1 MMMMQKKK
9 PAAEPVAETKEEQK
23 TALTTPV
30 QEAGGSGATPAA
42 PKKEEQQPAP
52 KEGASAPPEDE
63 QEEKLQAENK
73 EADPYSAAASELATG
88 DALSSTINQIMEMG
102 FPKEDV
108 IKAMK
113 AAYNNPDRAVEYL
126 MTGIPEAMAVEPSAP
141 QPEAQANQPAREQQ
155 SQDQPFNMFA
165 PTGRGQQQQ
174 TSGPL
179 AALRN
184 NPQFQT
190 LRALVQQ
197 SPQLLQPML
206 QELGKSSPEL
216 LATINENQEEFLA
229 MINEPLGPGEQQL
242 AELMTQMAAAQEGE
256 PGEPGSQVLE
266 VELTEEEAAAIDR
279 LVALGFD
286 KEACIEAFLI
296 CDKNEEA
303 AANFLLENS

>member
-1 MMMMQKKK
+1 MQKKK
-9 PAAEPVAETKEEQK
+9 PATETKEEPK
-23 TALTTPV
+23 AALTTPT

-42 PKKEEQQPAP
+42 PKKEEQQPTS
-52 KEGASAPPEDE
+52 KEGGSAP
-63 QEEKLQAENK
+63 EEKQQEQVENK
-73 EADPYSAAASELATG
+73 EADPYSTAASELATG
-88 DALSSTINQIMEMG
+88 DALNSTISQIMEMG

-108 IKAMK
+108 IKAMR

-141 QPEAQANQPAREQQ
+141 QPEAQGNQQAAQQ
-155 SQDQPFNMFA
+155 QPQDQPFNMFA
-165 PTGRGQQQQ
+165 PADRGQQQQ
-174 TSGPL
+174 QSSGPL

-197 SPQLLQPML
+197 SPELLQPML

-256 PGEPGSQVLE
+256 PGSQVLE
-266 VELTEEEAAAIDR
+266 VELTEEEAAAVDR

-303 AANFLLENS
+303 AANYLLENS

>member
-1 MMMMQKKK
+1 MAT
-9 PAAEPVAETKEEQK
+9 PA
-23 TALTTPV
+23 

-42 PKKEEQQPAP
+42 PKKEGQEQPL
-52 KEGASAPPEDE
+52 KEQGASASP
-63 QEEKLQAENK
+63 EEKPQVEKK

-88 DALSSTINQIMEMG
+88 DALNSTISQIMEMG

-108 IKAMK
+108 MKAMK

-141 QPEAQANQPAREQQ
+141 QPEAQGNQPPQQEQQ
-155 SQDQPFNMFA
+155 TQPQDQPFNMFA
-165 PTGRGQQQQ
+165 SSGRGQQQQ
-174 TSGPL
+174 SSGPL

-206 QELGKSSPEL
+206 QELGRSSPEI

-256 PGEPGSQVLE
+256 PGSQQVLE
-266 VELTEEEAAAIDR
+266 VELTEEEAAAVDR

>member
-1 MMMMQKKK
+1 MNELVINNMQKKK
-9 PAAEPVAETKEEQK
+9 PAAETKEEPK
-23 TALTTPV
+23 TALATPT
-30 QEAGGSGATPAA
+30 QEAGGSGTTPAA
-42 PKKEEQQPAP
+42 PKKEEQQPAT
-52 KEGASAPPEDE
+52 KEGGSAP
-63 QEEKLQAENK
+63 EEKQQEQAEKK
-73 EADPYSAAASELATG
+73 EGDPYSTAASELATG
-88 DALSSTINQIMEMG
+88 DALNSTINQIMEMG

-108 IKAMK
+108 IRAMK

-141 QPEAQANQPAREQQ
+141 QPEAQGNQQAAQQ
-155 SQDQPFNMFA
+155 QQQDQPFNMFA
-165 PTGRGQQQQ
+165 SSGRGQQQQ
-174 TSGPL
+174 SSGPL

-197 SPQLLQPML
+197 SPELLQPML

-216 LATINENQEEFLA
+216 LSTINENQEEFLA

-242 AELMTQMAAAQEGE
+242 AEFMTQMAAAQE
-256 PGEPGSQVLE
+256 GEPGSQVLE
-266 VELTEEEAAAIDR
+266 VELTEEEAAAVDR
-279 LVALGFD
+279 LVALGFE

-303 AANFLLENS
+303 AANYLLENS

>member
-1 MMMMQKKK
+1 MNELVINNMQKKK
-9 PAAEPVAETKEEQK
+9 PAAETKEEPK
-23 TALTTPV
+23 TALATPT
-30 QEAGGSGATPAA
+30 QEAGGSGTTPAA
-42 PKKEEQQPAP
+42 PKKEEQQPAT
-52 KEGASAPPEDE
+52 KEGGSAP
-63 QEEKLQAENK
+63 EEKQQEQAEKK
-73 EADPYSAAASELATG
+73 EGDPYSTAASELATG
-88 DALSSTINQIMEMG
+88 DALNSTINQIMEMG

-108 IKAMK
+108 IRAMK

-141 QPEAQANQPAREQQ
+141 QPEAQGNQQAAQQ
-155 SQDQPFNMFA
+155 QQQQDQPFNMFA
-165 PTGRGQQQQ
+165 SSGRGQQQQ
-174 TSGPL
+174 SSGPL

-197 SPQLLQPML
+197 SPELLQPML

-216 LATINENQEEFLA
+216 LSTINENQEEFLA

-242 AELMTQMAAAQEGE
+242 AEFMTQMAAAQE
-256 PGEPGSQVLE
+256 GEPGSQVLE
-266 VELTEEEAAAIDR
+266 VELTEEEAAAVDR
-279 LVALGFD
+279 LVALGFE

-303 AANFLLENS
+303 AANYLLENS